1 MGKDWRNWAARGL
14 VGFVL
19 IVNVQ
24 CAFLFVFR
32 PDDFS
37 AGFELSGVVGR
48 VMVQSLGILFLM
60 WNVPYATTCLGPL
73 AIGRFVELGIMQG
86 LGLAGEVILLWTL
99 PAGHPQLQS
108 TATRFIWFD
117 SIGLGLIG
125 VGLWFVLSRS
135 KSQGQQ
141 KSIRRED

>member
-37 AGFELSGVVGR
+37 SGFELSGVVGR

-60 WNVPYATTCLGPL
+60 WNVPYVTTCLGPL
-73 AIGRFVELGIMQG
+73 AVGRFVEVAIMQG
-86 LGLAGEVILLWTL
+86 LGLAGEVILLGTL
-99 PAGHPQLQS
+99 PAGHFQLQT
-108 TATRFIWFD
+108 TANRFIWFD
-117 SIGLGLIG
+117 AIGLGLIG
-125 VGLWFVLSRS
+125 LALWLVLEM
-135 KSQGQQ
+135 Q
-141 KSIRRED
+141 KSIRRAG